1 MRVILIADLHIKPGG
16 IVANMPWIDHF
27 CDYLNSKYAPETLI
41 IVLGDIVDSGAFNKQ
56 DAYFAADAVFS
67 YINSKLS
74 LVNYKIAFV
83 PGNHDYCDENLD
95 YFTEF
100 CRKHQTLGDR
110 TFDFSKYRTANYLWN
125 NINLVFTDTVQDGKY
140 GLPGY
145 LDLESIRSCL
155 HQDKTPSSA
164 PLLLYL

>member
-74 LVNYKIAFV
+74 
-83 PGNHDYCDENLD
+83 
-95 YFTEF
+95 
-100 CRKHQTLGDR
+100 
-110 TFDFSKYRTANYLWN
+110 FSSIFLLWN
-125 NINLVFTDTVQDGKY
+125 HY
-140 GLPGY
+140 SY
-145 LDLESIRSCL
+145 
-155 HQDKTPSSA
+155 
-164 PLLLYL
+164 LLLTVTILV